1 MKRSRLIFLLVLLLV
16 LLAAP
21 ALAAEGTEAEGGG
34 GINILAAAIAIGLA
48 AAGCGLAQ
56 GNAVSR
62 ACEGIARN
70 PGATGNI
77 RTSMIIGLAFIES
90 LAIYALLIALRGAG
104 FF

>member
-1 MKRSRLIFLLVLLLV
+1 MKRSRLISLSVLVFV
-16 LLAAP
+16 LFAAP
-21 ALAAEGTEAEGGG
+21 ALAAEGAEAEGGG
-34 GINILAAAIAIGLA
+34 GNLLAAAIAIGVA
-48 AAGCGLAQ
+48 AAGCGIAQ

>member
-21 ALAAEGTEAEGGG
+21 ALAAEGAEAQGGG
-34 GINILAAAIAIGLA
+34 GNLLAAAIAIGLA
-48 AAGCGLAQ
+48 AAGCGLGQ